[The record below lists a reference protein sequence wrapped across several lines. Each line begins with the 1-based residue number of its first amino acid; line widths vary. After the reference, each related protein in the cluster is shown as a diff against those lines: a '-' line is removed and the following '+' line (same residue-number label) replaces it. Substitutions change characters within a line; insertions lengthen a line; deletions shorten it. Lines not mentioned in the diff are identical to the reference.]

1 MSNRNRTVAAP
12 FTVAVVGTIGQSI
25 AHTGA
30 TGIVKERTEAMKTL
44 GDQAKIVG
52 NMLKAKTPFDLSAV
66 EAASSAFTEHGEH
79 ITMLRPDTKM
89 SRTSS
94 KTEALPAIWSNW
106 DDFTAL
112 ATKFTEDS
120 RIFASVVNEL
130 STGAQITSEQSRA
143 VRVAFFKATK
153 SCSGCHE
160 RFRFD
165 KV

>member
-1 MSNRNRTVAAP
+1 MSNRDRTVAAL
-12 FTVAVVGTIGQSI
+12 FAVAVVGTIGQSI

-30 TGIVKERTEAMKTL
+30 TGIVKERMEAMKTL
-44 GDQAKIVG
+44 GDHAKVVG

-66 EAASSAFTEHGEH
+66 EAASSAFIEHGEH
-79 ITMLRPDTKM
+79 IPMLFPDTKM
-89 SRTSS
+89 SRTGS

-106 DDFTAL
+106 EDFTAL

-120 RIFASVVNEL
+120 RIFASVVSEL
-130 STGAQITSEQSRA
+130 NSGAQTASEQSRA

-160 RFRFD
+160 RFRLD
-165 KV
+165 KD